1 MSRRNGIW
9 RAKIDRGAGL
19 RSWRAEGC
27 WGALSRRLLP
37 NPAQLFRLFEA
48 GKLTRAQLQAAM
60 AWHASQILEEVAE
73 ARRHPVGAFIE
84 DKLARR
90 SAKRLARVHG
100 EAELR
105 EVFEA
110 LAEVD
115 GFPPAHLLWN
125 AGHRDVPLHCFI
137 RMRTEPVFRVLRY
150 ERNGEA
156 VSVVIEH
163 GKAAKKAAIREEF
176 LLVRDRWARLV
187 VKARTRI

>member
-1 MSRRNGIW
+1 M
-9 RAKIDRGAGL
+9 L
-19 RSWRAEGC
+19 E
-27 WGALSRRLLP
+27 ALSRRLLP

-48 GKLTRAQLQAAM
+48 GKLTRAQWHAAM

-100 EAELR
+100 EAEMR
-105 EVFEA
+105 EAFEA
-110 LAEVD
+110 LASVSD
-115 GFPPAHLLWN
+115 FPPANLLWN
-125 AGHRDVPLHCFI
+125 AGHRDVPLHCFL

-150 ERNGEA
+150 ERSGES
-156 VSVVIEH
+156 VSIVVEH
-163 GKAAKKAAIREEF
+163 GEAAKKRTTREEF